1 MKKFN
6 SECLF
11 KLNYKKINY
20 ELLSLLEVEP
30 ENDKNSI
37 NFIS

>member
-1 MKKFN
+1 M
-6 SECLF
+6 
-11 KLNYKKINY
+11 LN

-37 NFIS
+37 NFISWMCITLKIP